1 MRKGTFY
8 MLLALFFLAAGPLTG
23 SVTAG
28 ELDRLRERIEINEA
42 RLEDIEDGDSNF
54 MDISGYVDTEY
65 IFTDRAADTSHFRL
79 HHLSLQFSKDLSEKW
94 SFFSEIE
101 FEDGAFFEAK
111 NDGTTDLD
119 KAEGAI
125 LIETMYV
132 DMELNEYLNLRIGRY
147 LDPAGIWNVDHY
159 VPFVTTQD
167 RPKHIRKIFPKYL
180 DGLQAFGSR
189 PVGANHLSEYKLYVG
204 NGSGESGKLDT
215 NENKTVGASVNLKFL
230 SLYDL
235 DIGLSYLTGKDSSN
249 VDIDAIGF
257 DAKFRIKDFS
267 FQTEY
272 GHADRTA
279 DSTNVETE
287 RSGWYAQGVYDIKQV
302 SLVYRYDTYKD
313 TEPGEPDTDTN
324 TVAFNYHF
332 TPKIV
337 GKVENHFIAPD
348 NTGKYYKGIVS
359 IAVFLGG

>member
-1 MRKGTFY
+1 MQKRTWC
-8 MLLALFFLAAGPLTG
+8 LLLIFCFLATWSLADMAA
-23 SVTAG
+23 AG
-28 ELDRLRERIEINEA
+28 ELDDLRQRIEINEA
-42 RLEDIEDGDSNF
+42 RLDDNEGNLTDD
-54 MDISGYVDTEY
+54 MHISGYIDTEY
-65 IFTDRAADTSHFRL
+65 IVTDSPADTDHFRL
-79 HHLSLQFSKDLSEKW
+79 HHLSLQFSKKHAEKW
-94 SFFSEIE
+94 SFFSVVE
-101 FEDGAFFEAK
+101 FEDGAFYEGSG
-111 NDGTTDLD
+111 DGTTLD

-132 DMELNEYLNLRIGRY
+132 DAEINDYLNLRIGRY
-147 LDPAGIWNVDHY
+147 LDPACIWNVDHY

-167 RPKHIRKIFPKYL
+167 RPQHIRKIFPKWL
-180 DGLQAFGSR
+180 DGGQLFGSR
-189 PVGANHLSEYKLYVG
+189 PVGANHLAEYKLYVG
-204 NGSGESGKLDT
+204 NGSGDDGKTDN

-235 DIGLSYLTGKDSSN
+235 DVGVSYLTGKDSTH
-249 VDIDAIGF
+249 VETDAIGF

-272 GHADRTA
+272 GRADRKA
-279 DSTNVETE
+279 DITNVETK

-313 TEPGEPDTDTN
+313 TAGTTDKDIN
-324 TVAFNYHF
+324 TLALNYHF

-337 GKVENHFIAPD
+337 GKLEAHKIEPNGQRGYHR
-348 NTGKYYKGIVS
+348 GILS